1 MSSQSSPPEAALS
14 GSPSRLPKVAF
25 VAAAA
30 GALLSTRS
38 RFSGAL
44 VLGGLVWMASRRKE
58 ASPAPAAVVVTTSL
72 EDLCA
77 PSDPFLESPAEEFLS
92 GEKTPSWE
100 DLRSTLQPPA
110 SLFTP
115 APPPPA
121 QTPSGPLAD
130 SPLLHAAPVFIEV
143 PEDILPTTANQATLP
158 DTIAI
163 PTTPDPP
170 PDLLAG
176 VQPPV
181 RIQPLV
187 PSPLPAVHPKAGL
200 HIPTAH
206 FPLILP
212 PLEPSDL
219 PSAQPRRK
227 SFFQW
232 LRDP

>member
-1 MSSQSSPPEAALS
+1 MSSQSSPPDAALF

-30 GALLSTRS
+30 GALLSRRS
-38 RFSGAL
+38 RLSGAL

-58 ASPAPAAVVVTTSL
+58 ASSARAAAVVTSSL

-77 PSDPFLESPAEEFLS
+77 PSEPFLENASEQFLLR
-92 GEKTPSWE
+92 EKTPSWE
-100 DLRSTLQPPA
+100 DLRDRLQPPA
-110 SLFTP
+110 SLFKP
-115 APPPPA
+115 APPEPSR
-121 QTPSGPLAD
+121 TPSGPLAD

-143 PEDILPTTANQATLP
+143 TEDSLPTVANQATLP
-158 DTIAI
+158 DTITI

-181 RIQPLV
+181 TVQPIA
-187 PSPLPAVHPKAGL
+187 PITMTSVHPKAGI
-200 HIPTAH
+200 HIPSAH

-212 PLEPSDL
+212 PLESSDL
-219 PSAQPRRK
+219 PPAPPRRK
-227 SFFQW
+227 TFFQW